1 MSRHVRLDFEGA
13 VHHVMTRGI
22 EKRRIFLCRED
33 REDLLARI
41 CEAVASLDATVYAWA
56 LMPNHYHLL
65 VRTGT
70 FRLPRIMSSI
80 NTGYVVTFNRRHD
93 RIGHLF
99 QNRYKSRLV
108 QEDFSLLNLVRYI
121 LLNPI
126 KAGIIDSLA
135 ELAGYEWTGYST
147 LTGNRKRE
155 WQNSEYVLSLF
166 GSNIKEARRNLYSFL
181 NEEETT
187 EEDICDG
194 VLVPRAEEWVFEKE
208 GRGRE
213 SWGSGEGITGD
224 HSFIGNALNKL
235 NVRNS
240 NEPTTLDREP
250 LPLTVLADVIS
261 RGYGILPDEL
271 EGGVRTES
279 VSRVRSL
286 FIWAAIHICKY
297 RLREIAVFLGLSI
310 SAISQAEK
318 RVRAILF
325 RECPKMRV
333 TLQKLLK

>member
-22 EKRRIFLCRED
+22 EKRRIFLCLED

-80 NTGYVVTFNRRHD
+80 NTGYAVSFNRRHD

-108 QEDFSLLNLVRYI
+108 QEDFSLLNVVRYI

-126 KAGIIDSLA
+126 KARIIESLA
-135 ELAGYEWTGYST
+135 ELASYEWTGYST
-147 LTGNRKRE
+147 LIGNRKRV
-155 WQNSEYVLSLF
+155 WQNSEFVLSQF
-166 GSNIKEARRNLYSFL
+166 GSDITEARRNLYSFL
-181 NEEETT
+181 NEEETN

-194 VLVPRAEEWVFEKE
+194 VLVQKAEEWVFEKE
-208 GRGRE
+208 GKGRE

-224 HSFIGNALNKL
+224 RSFIENILKKL
-235 NVRNS
+235 NTGNS
-240 NEPTTLDREP
+240 LELTTLNREQ
-250 LPLTVLADVIS
+250 LSLMVLADVIS
-261 RGYGILPDEL
+261 QEYGIHTDEL
-271 EGGVRTES
+271 EGGVRTEN

-297 RLREIAVFLGLSI
+297 RLREIAEFLGLSI

-318 RVRAILF
+318 RVRKILF
-325 RECPKMRV
+325 KEYPQLRV
-333 TLQKLLK
+333 VLQKLLK

>member
-22 EKRRIFLCRED
+22 EKRQIFLCPED
-33 REDLLARI
+33 RNDLLARI

-65 VRTGT
+65 IRTGT

-80 NTGYVVTFNRRHD
+80 NTGYVVSFNRRHD
-93 RIGHLF
+93 RVGHLF

-108 QEDFSLLNLVRYI
+108 QEDFCLLNLVRYI

-126 KAGIIDSLA
+126 KAGIVNSLA
-135 ELAGYEWTGYST
+135 ELAGYEWTGYSA
-147 LTGNRKRE
+147 LCGKRKRE
-155 WQNSEYVLSLF
+155 WQNCEYVLSLF
-166 GSNIKEARRNLYSFL
+166 GRDIMKARKSLYSFL
-181 NEEETT
+181 NEEET
-187 EEDICDG
+187 EEEICNG
-194 VLVPRAEEWVFEKE
+194 VLVPTDDEWVFEKE

-224 HSFIGNALNKL
+224 HSFIENTLSKL
-235 NVRNS
+235 NAMDSLGR
-240 NEPTTLDREP
+240 TTLNREP

-261 RGYGILPDEL
+261 RGYGIHADEL
-271 EGGVRTES
+271 EGGVRTEY
-279 VSRVRSL
+279 VSKVRSL

-297 RLREIAVFLGLSI
+297 RLREIAEFLELSI

-318 RVRAILF
+318 RVRNTTYKTDPHL
-325 RECPKMRV
+325 RV
-333 TLQKLLK
+333 VLQKLLK